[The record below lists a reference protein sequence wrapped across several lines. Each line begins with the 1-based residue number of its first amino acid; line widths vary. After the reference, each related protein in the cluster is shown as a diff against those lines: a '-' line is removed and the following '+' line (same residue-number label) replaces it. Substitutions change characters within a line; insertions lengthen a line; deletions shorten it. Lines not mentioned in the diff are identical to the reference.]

1 MPDAQQFGRGVLNN
15 LDALSRA
22 AASYSPIEEAKTAR
36 SVVGRTPMGH
46 PEFHALPVGGHGH
59 LDAAAVFLD
68 LDQFTARTFWESP
81 DSVTRLA
88 LAVLTQVGEVVRE
101 FGGYVLGLR
110 GDGLFSCFGVSGSDP
125 QVNVA
130 MALASS
136 AFALDAT
143 QNSLNALLEQSGLDP
158 VRLRAGADHG
168 RLDFVR
174 VGDGQASE
182 VNVVGFAAN
191 FAAKCEKAA
200 NSWELVVGEGLVE
213 QIDYSTC
220 MTPHPDSPKTYTRKG
235 ERRTYRYYQC
245 NWRPL
250 VKPAVTAS
258 QQLAGHPL
266 SAVSIR

>member
-1 MPDAQQFGRGVLNN
+1 MPDAQHFSRGVLNN
-15 LDALSRA
+15 LDTLSRA
-22 AASYSPIEEAKTAR
+22 AASYNPVEEVKAVR

-46 PEFHALPVGGHGH
+46 PEFHPLPVGDHGH

-68 LDQFTARTFWESP
+68 LDQFTARTFWEP
-81 DSVTRLA
+81 AESVTRLA

-101 FGGYVLGLR
+101 FGGHVLGLR
-110 GDGLFSCFGVSGSDP
+110 GDGLFACFGDTGSDP

-130 MALASS
+130 MALAAS

-200 NSWELVVGEGLVE
+200 NSWELVVGQGLVE
-213 QIDYSTC
+213 HIDHATG
-220 MTPHPDSPKTYTRKG
+220 MTPHPDSPKTYTRQG
-235 ERRTYRYYQC
+235 QRRTYRYYHC

-250 VKPAVTAS
+250 VKPGLTAA
-258 QQLAGHPL
+258 QQLAGRPL
-266 SAVSIR
+266 YAVGIH